1 MCAGGGCATT
11 GANACFLREDVSP
24 CMYEMAY
31 LSSICGQLFL
41 KRGRQL
47 LFLALAEGDVTKY
60 EPLLSSYSYR
70 PSTRCSAL

>member
-1 MCAGGGCATT
+1 
-11 GANACFLREDVSP
+11 
-24 CMYEMAY
+24 MYEMAY